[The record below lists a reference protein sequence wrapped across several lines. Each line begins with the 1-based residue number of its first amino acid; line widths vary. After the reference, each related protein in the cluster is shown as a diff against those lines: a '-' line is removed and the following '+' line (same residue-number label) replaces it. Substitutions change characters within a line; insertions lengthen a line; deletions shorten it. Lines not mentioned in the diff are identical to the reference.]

1 MARRKDDNRVFS
13 RRTFLRGMQCAP
25 IFFLP
30 APIRGLSLP
39 SLPLDASRDRP
50 ADFPF
55 ADFRMTPHYPAK
67 SPLED
72 VLARVV
78 PGSDEYVTEKYAFE
92 IMRHLSAWS
101 EALKAS
107 PPALAAFAKFL
118 FFFQAEDGIRD
129 LTVTGV
135 QTCALPI

>member
-13 RRTFLRGMQCAP
+13 SRTFLRGMQCAP
-25 IFFLP
+25 ILFLP
-30 APIRGLSLP
+30 APIRWLSLP
-39 SLPLDASRDRP
+39 SIPLDASRDRP

-55 ADFRMTPHYPAK
+55 ADFRLTPHYPAK

-78 PGSDEYVTEKYAFE
+78 PGCDEYVTEKYAFE
-92 IMRHLSAWS
+92 IMRHVSAWS

-107 PPALAAFAKFL
+107 PPALAAVAKCL
-118 FFFQAEDGIRD
+118 
-129 LTVTGV
+129 
-135 QTCALPI
+135 

>member
-25 IFFLP
+25 ILFIP
-30 APIRGLSLP
+30 APIRWLPLP
-39 SLPLDASRDRP
+39 SIPRDASRDRP

-55 ADFRMTPHYPAK
+55 ADFRLTPHYPAK

-92 IMRHLSAWS
+92 IMRHLTEW
-101 EALKAS
+101 KIGRAS
-107 PPALAAFAKFL
+107 CRERVEMWDVA
-118 FFFQAEDGIRD
+118 G
-129 LTVTGV
+129 
-135 QTCALPI
+135 

>member
-25 IFFLP
+25 ILFIPASIRWLP
-30 APIRGLSLP
+30 LP
-39 SLPLDASRDRP
+39 SIPRDASRDRP

-55 ADFRMTPHYPAK
+55 ADFRLTPHYPAK

-92 IMRHLSAWS
+92 ITRHLTEWS

-107 PPALAAFAKFL
+107 PPALA
-118 FFFQAEDGIRD
+118 Q
-129 LTVTGV
+129 
-135 QTCALPI
+135 